1 MNSPTHLCTIVESP
15 RCFEDGKA
23 QFDRPGIRN
32 TADTMKHIKNA
43 LANIRDTADGPDE
56 MSVDDLDCML
66 EQALS
71 LLASTMEII
80 STEDDG

>member
-1 MNSPTHLCTIVESP
+1 
-15 RCFEDGKA
+15 
-23 QFDRPGIRN
+23 
-32 TADTMKHIKNA
+32 MKHIKNA